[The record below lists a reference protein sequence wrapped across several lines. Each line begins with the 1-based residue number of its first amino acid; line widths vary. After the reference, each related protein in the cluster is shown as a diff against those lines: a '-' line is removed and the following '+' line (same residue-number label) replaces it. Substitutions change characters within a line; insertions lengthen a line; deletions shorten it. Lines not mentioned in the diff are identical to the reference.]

1 MCGIIGCLS
10 PKIDRARLEAANCL
24 LRHRGP
30 DDAGYFAGEGV
41 GLAARRLS
49 IVDLAGGHQPLS
61 NEDGSIWIAYNG
73 EVMNAPELRAELQ
86 AAGHRFRSRADTE
99 IIVHGYEEWGAAVL
113 PKLRGMFAFALWDG
127 RTRQLLLAR
136 DRFGIKPLY
145 YAQTGGQFAFASEI
159 RPLFALLPQL
169 SRRAHPA
176 ALAAMFRQGFIPT
189 PQTAF
194 AGVLQLPAAHMLV
207 VGEGVTAIRPYW
219 QLQFPADGVY
229 RHVTLDEA
237 VDGFMARL
245 RDAVS
250 AWRMSDVP
258 VGSLLSGGI
267 DSSALAALLT
277 EISGPI
283 HTFHIQFEAAS
294 HDESAYAQQVAQSI
308 GSQHHTLSFT
318 QADFDLLPRV
328 TRHLEAPQCSATS
341 IPIYKLYRAAHEAG
355 FKVILTGEGADELLG
370 GYHWFDGDRRI
381 RPYLHLPRF
390 LRRPLSR
397 LPRNVSANGRHVL
410 AHGTKDA
417 SQRFALWQ
425 QVASPALLKRLLE
438 IGDWRLEIRPP
449 ISNLQSPISQS
460 PISQSPISQSPIS
473 NLHPLNQLLFLE
485 SQTRMVDFINFEVDR
500 MSMAS
505 SVEARP
511 PFLDDRLWDYVTQLP
526 PEMKLNGRMNKVLL
540 RLGMKDVLPTAV
552 TTRPKQGL
560 ASPHAQW
567 WRQEKLPAWAEE
579 CLTPDALA
587 ETGYFNRQ
595 TVGRL
600 REEHGNGRADR
611 SRVLMGVLTT
621 QLWHQA
627 MEVGV

>member
-1 MCGIIGCLS
+1 MCGIVGYLS
-10 PKIDRARLEAANCL
+10 PQIERARLEAANRL

-30 DDAGYFAGEGV
+30 DDAGYFVGEGV

-49 IVDLAGGHQPLS
+49 IVDLTGGHQPLS

-86 AAGHRFRSRADTE
+86 AAGHQFRTRTDTE
-99 IIVHGYEEWGAAVL
+99 VIVHGYEAWGAAVL

-145 YAQTGGQFAFASEI
+145 YAQTGGQVAFASEI

-207 VGEGVTAIRPYW
+207 VRAGEVTIRPYW
-219 QLQFPADGVY
+219 QLQFPSHSEYNSIA
-229 RHVTLDEA
+229 LDEA
-237 VDGFMARL
+237 AAGFMARL

-283 HTFHIQFEAAS
+283 HTFHIRFEAAS
-294 HDESAYAQQVAQSI
+294 HDESAYAQQVAQAI
-308 GSQHHTLSFT
+308 GSQHHTLTFT
-318 QADFDLLPRV
+318 QDDFDLLPRV
-328 TRHLEAPQCSATS
+328 VRHLEAPQCSATS
-341 IPIYKLYRAAHEAG
+341 IPIFKLYRAAHEAG

-397 LPRNVSANGRHVL
+397 LPRNVSVNGRRVL

-417 SQRFALWQ
+417 AQRFALWQ

-449 ISNLQSPISQS
+449 ISNL
-460 PISQSPISQSPIS
+460 QSPIS

-540 RLGMKDVLPTAV
+540 RLGMKDVLPAAV

-567 WRQEKLPAWAEE
+567 WRQENLPAWAEE
-579 CLTPDALA
+579 CLAQDALV
-587 ETGYFNRQ
+587 ETGYFNLK
-595 TVGRL
+595 TVARL
-600 REEHGNGRADR
+600 REEHGNGRADH
-611 SRVLMGVLTT
+611 SRVLMGILTT
-621 QLWHQA
+621 QIWHQE
-627 MEVGV
+627 MEIGD